1 MKRRSKKQGVT
12 LVEALVSSVVTVM
25 TLGTAASVYIASMG
39 SWYQGT
45 GKITAELQ
53 SRQAMRLI
61 CSELAESMDVVVDAD
76 GQGITFHKPGKDSNG
91 DFQTDVNGQP
101 ESDGI
106 NRRIYLNQ
114 GKIYYYDGLGNRL
127 LATNVITTDPYSD
140 GGTAPYKIFVAGGGA
155 IIRQVT
161 VMVATATTGKK
172 SELVKARKREIVFLR
187 NIYDTTR

>member
-1 MKRRSKKQGVT
+1 MKKRKLRRGFT

-45 GKITAELQ
+45 GKITAEMQ
-53 SRQAMRLI
+53 SRQAMKLI
-61 CSELAESMDVVVDAD
+61 CAELAESMDVVIDAD
-76 GQGITFHKPGKDSNG
+76 GMGITFHKPGKDDNG
-91 DFQTDVNGQP
+91 DFRTDVNGQP

-114 GKIYYYDGLGNRL
+114 GKIKYSDGVGNRV
-127 LATNVITTDPYSD
+127 LATNVITTDPLST

-155 IIRQVT
+155 ITRQVT
-161 VMVATATTGKK
+161 VMIATATTGKK
-172 SELVKARKREIVFLR
+172 AELVKARKREIVFLR